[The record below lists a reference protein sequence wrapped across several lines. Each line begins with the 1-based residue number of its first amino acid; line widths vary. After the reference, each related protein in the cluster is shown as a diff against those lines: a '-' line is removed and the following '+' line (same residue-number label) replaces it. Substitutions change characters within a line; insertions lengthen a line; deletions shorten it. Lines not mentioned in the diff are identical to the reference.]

1 MELSRVMAEVFD
13 DSRAGFNFIFHVLA
27 DQEFDAV
34 RIIVADDFFHQAD
47 LIVFTAQAQD
57 QDGTGAILQPTLSIF
72 CVWTWSSP
80 NCEHPWG

>member
-57 QDGTGAILQPTLSIF
+57 QDGTGVGIVNQPT
-72 CVWTWSSP
+72 
-80 NCEHPWG
+80 